1 MVPERADAT
10 CRLCTGLF
18 DSEENYCT
26 NEMSGWLEAYVVL
39 EGDIWTILRMHN
51 QCTRATTEMTTYW
64 QHNLKSHS
72 IDNADEQSYCTL
84 IYS

>member
-39 EGDIWTILRMHN
+39 EGDMLNHF
-51 QCTRATTEMTTYW
+51 A
-64 QHNLKSHS
+64 
-72 IDNADEQSYCTL
+72 NA
-84 IYS
+84 